1 MWVCSNRIRIIG
13 EKKNFETNNVIF
25 DGNKKKVDAISNLK
39 GQNYTFSR
47 LDFPENGDIFHM
59 IVDFIESRN
68 RSDSSWNT
76 RETGIQSIDN
86 PRKTRSSKF
95 RQSLSDS
102 TDLIPY
108 TYILI
113 GYVVQ
118 FLIKLDL
125 GHILTLRKLK
135 LIWDL

>member
-1 MWVCSNRIRIIG
+1 
-13 EKKNFETNNVIF
+13 
-25 DGNKKKVDAISNLK
+25 
-39 GQNYTFSR
+39 
-47 LDFPENGDIFHM
+47 M

-76 RETGIQSIDN
+76 RETDIQSIDN

-95 RQSLSDS
+95 KQSLSDS

-113 GYVVQ
+113 WYVVQ

-125 GHILTLRKLK
+125 GQILTLRKQTNLRSLSEAISIAQK
-135 LIWDL
+135 ITWNGILSPVM